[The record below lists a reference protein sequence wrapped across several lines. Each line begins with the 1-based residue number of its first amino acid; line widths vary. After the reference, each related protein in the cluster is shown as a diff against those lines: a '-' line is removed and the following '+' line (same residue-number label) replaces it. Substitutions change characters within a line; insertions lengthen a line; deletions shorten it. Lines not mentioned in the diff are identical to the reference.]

1 MENINELKKQLDS
14 LRKELSTTKNENAK
28 LSIIYKIERINEKIK
43 KLESSK
49 KTTTVKQEQPQKVE
63 FKKEDKKPEQQVVNN
78 DMNRGKVYE
87 PNSSN
92 INNTEDKKDSN
103 NKNEKKN

>member
-14 LRKELSTTKNENAK
+14 LRKELGTTKNENVK
-28 LSIIYKIERINEKIK
+28 LSIIYKIEKINEKIK
-43 KLESSK
+43 TLEASK
-49 KTTTVKQEQPQKVE
+49 KANNAKQEQPQKVE

-87 PNSSN
+87 PNPS
-92 INNTEDKKDSN
+92 NNTEDKKDSN